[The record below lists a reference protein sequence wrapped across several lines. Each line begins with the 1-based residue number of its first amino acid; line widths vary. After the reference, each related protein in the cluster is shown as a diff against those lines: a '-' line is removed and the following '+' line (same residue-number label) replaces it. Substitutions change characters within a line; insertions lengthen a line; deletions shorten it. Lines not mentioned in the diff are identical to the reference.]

1 MSNANRAAFSR
12 RAAAAT
18 VCVSSRVSPHSNR
31 HTHHALLLLL
41 LQLGLMWVL
50 PLDLVRAFFVF
61 TLRVFLL
68 LLFFEGNEG
77 DQLHRGG
84 TGRPQVQGRVSR
96 IASAAS

>member
-1 MSNANRAAFSR
+1 MLSCEVAAS
-12 RAAAAT
+12 
-18 VCVSSRVSPHSNR
+18 
-31 HTHHALLLLL
+31 LLL

>member
-1 MSNANRAAFSR
+1 
-12 RAAAAT
+12 
-18 VCVSSRVSPHSNR
+18 V
-31 HTHHALLLLL
+31 
-41 LQLGLMWVL
+41 WVL